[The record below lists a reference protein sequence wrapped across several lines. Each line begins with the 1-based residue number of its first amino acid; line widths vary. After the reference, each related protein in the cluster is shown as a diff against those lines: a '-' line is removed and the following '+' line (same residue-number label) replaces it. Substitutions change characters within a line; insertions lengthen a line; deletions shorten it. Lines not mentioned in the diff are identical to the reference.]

1 MTTSQDFDRL
11 SAYLDNQLSPAEKA
25 GLEAR
30 LEHEPELRV
39 ALDDLRMAVRALRS
53 LPTVKPPRNFTLS
66 PDRARAI
73 IRPRGVFPALRLAT
87 ALAAFAFV
95 IAVVGDFATNL
106 AQPRLA
112 SAPEVPVTVVAQM
125 SAAPTETLAPPA
137 AAQEAIT
144 VTREVLTDNAGSGS
158 TTASANATADSGTPP
173 ISAFAPPLP
182 TVAAGGG
189 AGGEAPL
196 PAQPTPTPSATEAA
210 GKRAAQMV
218 TATPETEIVAPFAA
232 NGAPTPAAPARSE
245 AQTPGALNL
254 PPLRYIE
261 AGLALL
267 TLLLAIAAWLLRR
280 R

>member
-1 MTTSQDFDRL
+1 MISPQDFDRL

-25 GLEAR
+25 GLEAQ
-30 LEHEPELRV
+30 LEHEPELRA

-73 IRPRGVFPALRLAT
+73 VRPRGVFPALRLAT

-106 AQPRLA
+106 AQPRLTA
-112 SAPEVPVTVVAQM
+112 APEVPVTVVAQM

-144 VTREVLTDNAGSGS
+144 VTREVSADNAGAATS
-158 TTASANATADSGTPP
+158 SANPTADSGTPP
-173 ISAFAPPLP
+173 ISAFAPPVP

-196 PAQPTPTPSATEAA
+196 QAQPTPSPSATEEA
-210 GKRAAQMV
+210 GKLAAETV
-218 TATPETEIVAPFAA
+218 TATPETEIVVPFAA
-232 NGAPTPAAPARSE
+232 NGAPTPAPASPE
-245 AQTPGALNL
+245 AQTPGAFSL

>member
-1 MTTSQDFDRL
+1 MTTPQDFDRL

-30 LEHEPELRV
+30 LDHEPELRV

-73 IRPRGVFPALRLAT
+73 VRPRGVFPALRLAT

-112 SAPEVPVTVVAQM
+112 SAPAAAVTVVAQM
-125 SAAPTETLAPPA
+125 SAAPIETLAPL
-137 AAQEAIT
+137 AAQDAIT
-144 VTREVLTDNAGSGS
+144 VTREDLTDNAAA
-158 TTASANATADSGTPP
+158 TTASANATAESGTPP
-173 ISAFAPPLP
+173 ISALAPPVP
-182 TVAAGGG
+182 TTAAEGS

-196 PAQPTPTPSATEAA
+196 QAPSTPTPSATEEA

-232 NGAPTPAAPARSE
+232 NGAPTPAPAPSE
-245 AQTPGALNL
+245 AQAPEAVNL

>member
-1 MTTSQDFDRL
+1 MTTPQDFDRL

-73 IRPRGVFPALRLAT
+73 VRPRGVFPALRLAT
-87 ALAAFAFV
+87 ALAAFAFA

-112 SAPEVPVTVVAQM
+112 SAPEVPMTVVVQM

-144 VTREVLTDNAGSGS
+144 VTREVLTDNAGS

-173 ISAFAPPLP
+173 ISAFAPPVP
-182 TVAAGGG
+182 TTAAEGS
-189 AGGEAPL
+189 AGGEVPL
-196 PAQPTPTPSATEAA
+196 QAQPTPAPSATEEV
-210 GKRAAQMV
+210 GKRAAETV
-218 TATPETEIVAPFAA
+218 TATPETGIVVPFAA
-232 NGAPTPAAPARSE
+232 NVAPTPAPAPSE
-245 AQTPGALNL
+245 AQAPRAVSL

>member
-1 MTTSQDFDRL
+1 MTTSQDFDHL

-30 LEHEPELRV
+30 LEHEPELKA
-39 ALDDLRMAVRALRS
+39 ALDDLRRAVRALRS

-73 IRPRGVFPALRLAT
+73 AGPRHIFPALRLAT

-125 SAAPTETLAPPA
+125 SAAPTETLSPPA

-144 VTREVLTDNAGSGS
+144 VTRELSEDSAGD
-158 TTASANATADSGTPP
+158 TASANATADSGTPP
-173 ISAFAPPLP
+173 ISALAPPVP
-182 TVAAGGG
+182 TAPTGGD

-196 PAQPTPTPSATEAA
+196 QAQPTPTPSATEEV
-210 GKRAAQMV
+210 GKRAAETV
-218 TATPETEIVAPFAA
+218 TATPETEIVVPFAA
-232 NGAPTPAAPARSE
+232 NGAPTPAPAPPE
-245 AQTPGALNL
+245 AQTPGAVGL
-254 PPLRYIE
+254 PPLRYME

>member
-30 LEHEPELRV
+30 LEHEPELKA
-39 ALDDLRMAVRALRS
+39 ALDDLRRAVRALRS

-73 IRPRGVFPALRLAT
+73 AGPRHIFPALRLAT

-95 IAVVGDFATNL
+95 IAVAGDFATNL
-106 AQPRLA
+106 AQPRLEA
-112 SAPEVPVTVVAQM
+112 VSEVAVTADAQK
-125 SAAPTETLAPPA
+125 SAAPTETLSPPA

-144 VTREVLTDNAGSGS
+144 VTRELSEDSAGA
-158 TTASANATADSGTPP
+158 TTSSANATAESGTPP
-173 ISAFAPPLP
+173 ISAFAPPAP
-182 TVAAGGG
+182 TAATGGD

-196 PAQPTPTPSATEAA
+196 QAQPTPTPSPTEEA
-210 GKRAAQMV
+210 GQRAANAV
-218 TATPETEIVAPFAA
+218 TATPETEIVVPFVA
-232 NGAPTPAAPARSE
+232 NGAPTPAPAPPE
-245 AQTPGALNL
+245 AQTPGAVSL
-254 PPLRYIE
+254 PPLRYME